1 MTMTDNVFGSLD
13 LTHLVSVAEPTLL
26 PQFTGSWATVELQ
39 PDTFVPQRFTVGV
52 AVQSV
57 GERMHFK
64 LLDDVKKFECVYQ
77 GRFSQRAARELLAYA
92 EEALRRAVHSRTS
105 ISEVIF
111 DTHCL
116 TFGPVQF
123 TSGADQ
129 EATVERLFSEVVV
142 MSATE
147 RTKSAEFE
155 SLDTP
160 SVRQLV
166 NTELKR
172 IARMDF
178 EKIVTAENQGIL
190 LDYEGQKHFLDLNLL
205 TPKGCGSVTSAVYK
219 TAQSVEMNL
228 LKTSRDL
235 TTYSRIRDLDS
246 IGLFLLTP
254 EEGAL
259 EPKEFK
265 KIEAVIH
272 EHEWKLERDG
282 FRVVSLDS
290 PSGLAQE
297 IYDWAKPALSR

>member
-1 MTMTDNVFGSLD
+1 MFWFLGSD
-13 LTHLVSVAEPTLL
+13 APCERRGTYAASSVHRLVGHCRIAARYVRPSTIHRWCRGAI
-26 PQFTGSWATVELQ
+26 G
-39 PDTFVPQRFTVGV
+39 
-52 AVQSV
+52 

-105 ISEVIF
+105 ISEVVF

-116 TFGPVQF
+116 AFGPVQF

-147 RTKSAEFE
+147 RAKSAEFE

-178 EKIVTAENQGIL
+178 ETRRKAKESC
-190 LDYEGQKHFLDLNLL
+190 L
-205 TPKGCGSVTSAVYK
+205 TMKGRSTS
-219 TAQSVEMNL
+219 SISICSL
-228 LKTSRDL
+228 LKDAEASPLLSIKRRRVSR
-235 TTYSRIRDLDS
+235 
-246 IGLFLLTP
+246 
-254 EEGAL
+254 
-259 EPKEFK
+259 
-265 KIEAVIH
+265 
-272 EHEWKLERDG
+272 
-282 FRVVSLDS
+282 
-290 PSGLAQE
+290 
-297 IYDWAKPALSR
+297 

>member
-1 MTMTDNVFGSLD
+1 MFWFLGSD
-13 LTHLVSVAEPTLL
+13 APCERRGTYAASSVHRLVGHCRIAARYVRPSTIHRWCRGAI
-26 PQFTGSWATVELQ
+26 G
-39 PDTFVPQRFTVGV
+39 
-52 AVQSV
+52 

-105 ISEVIF
+105 ISEVVF

-116 TFGPVQF
+116 AFGPVQF

-147 RTKSAEFE
+147 RAKSAEFE

-178 EKIVTAENQGIL
+178 EKIVTAESQGIL

-205 TPKGCGSVTSAVYK
+205 TLKDAEASP
-219 TAQSVEMNL
+219 L
-228 LKTSRDL
+228 LSIKRRRVSR
-235 TTYSRIRDLDS
+235 
-246 IGLFLLTP
+246 
-254 EEGAL
+254 
-259 EPKEFK
+259 
-265 KIEAVIH
+265 
-272 EHEWKLERDG
+272 
-282 FRVVSLDS
+282 
-290 PSGLAQE
+290 
-297 IYDWAKPALSR
+297 